1 MKKFKWSALGVRQRT
16 MLSFFLVALIPICCV
31 LVFFYHFNV
40 EELRSDVEQ
49 INISRVNQIKSGFEA
64 EIMSHF
70 RLGQVLSND
79 TTFLPRLRRGNAGDL
94 FEALASFR
102 EYLNYRSTES
112 DASVYIASRDQVL
125 HRTGFSSGDA
135 FFQNILG
142 VDTETADFVRASA
155 INIPETSST
164 SVIPVVKGNGEQALL
179 FLYPLPAYS
188 KSDIVLMVT
197 LSLQEVNGF
206 FEPLLGPQEGAAF
219 LLNSYGRVIF
229 SFNDFEG
236 MVERVEQTALDPA
249 RNVIQTQVGG
259 EDYSLVY
266 SVSEKTGL
274 TYGAM
279 IAEDTYHMR
288 VIQQVTLVW
297 QLAVVALILC
307 LVAILFLT
315 MANYRP
321 VKNLLEMSGSNADG
335 SADEYEQIRSNILD
349 TQKRV
354 ERLTEDMEAQRPYVL
369 ERLLEY
375 MLSPHIGRGQAK
387 QLFEAMNLRFD
398 HDAFFA
404 MSVRAL
410 LDGQEASE
418 NSAFKAAVIEAAETL
433 ADSISR
439 CYCIER
445 MDDNKLA
452 IIVNC
457 EPDMDRH
464 GYVSRFR
471 EAVLELNR
479 AMFVVG
485 VGSLTTGYEEIK
497 NSLYEANVLAENV
510 SNRAVSFSE
519 DIETLPGN
527 FSQLY
532 PVRDMMLLIQ
542 QLRQGDEQ
550 NARESFG
557 HLVESIR
564 RYSGSVLIFRH
575 VSSYIVGALAETARQ
590 INREAFQERT
600 QSLLSA
606 MEIEDFRREGERLIE
621 EICAFIAED
630 KPRASSRLQHEM
642 IDYIDQNCT
651 RPELSLESIAE
662 AFGLSPYYVSR
673 FFREQ
678 NHINLKDYI
687 ANLRIERAKEL
698 LTQTD
703 TPVGDVVSE
712 VGYQSASSFI
722 RKFKAVTGM
731 TPGQY
736 REAHQQG
743 SPHGFPPNQA

>member
-1 MKKFKWSALGVRQRT
+1 MKKVKRRALGVRQKT

-40 EELRSDVEQ
+40 EELRRDVEQ
-49 INISRVNQIKSGFEA
+49 LNISRVNQIKGSFET
-64 EIMSHF
+64 EIMNHY

-79 TTFLPRLRRGNAGDL
+79 ATFLPKLRRGKQADL
-94 FEALASFR
+94 FEVMATFR
-102 EYLNYRSTES
+102 EYLLYRSAES
-112 DASVYIASRDQVL
+112 DASVYVVSRDQVL

-135 FFQNILG
+135 FFRNILG
-142 VDTETADFVRASA
+142 VDEEVADFVRASA
-155 INIPETSST
+155 LNIPETSST
-164 SVIPVVKGNGEQALL
+164 SVIPVTRRNGEQTLL

-188 KSDIVLMVT
+188 KPGIVLMVA
-197 LSLQEVNGF
+197 LSRQQINGF
-206 FEPLLGPQEGAAF
+206 FEPLLGSQEGAAF
-219 LLNSYGRVIF
+219 LLNDYGRIIF
-229 SFNDFEG
+229 SFNGFEG
-236 MVERVEQTALDPA
+236 MNEKVEQVGLDPFSH
-249 RNVIQTQVGG
+249 VMQTEMNG
-259 EDYSLVY
+259 EAYSLVY
-266 SVSEKTGL
+266 SVSQKTGL
-274 TYGAM
+274 TYGAV
-279 IAEDTYHMR
+279 IAQNTYHMR
-288 VIQQVTLVW
+288 VIRQVTLLW

-321 VKNLLEMSGSNADG
+321 VKNLLEMSGAKSDDA
-335 SADEYEQIRSNILD
+335 ADEYEQIRSNILD

-375 MLSPHIGRGQAK
+375 MLSPHIGPEQSK
-387 QLFEAMNLRFD
+387 QLLEGMNLRFD
-398 HDAFFA
+398 YEAFFA

-410 LDGQEASE
+410 LEGQEASE
-418 NSAFKAAVIEAAETL
+418 NSAFRAAVIEVAESM
-433 ADSISR
+433 ADSDSR

-445 MDDNKLA
+445 LDDSKLA

-457 EPDMDRH
+457 RSDMDRH
-464 GYVSRFR
+464 AYVSRFR
-471 EAVLELNR
+471 EAVVKAHR

-485 VGSLTTGYEEIK
+485 VGSLSVGYGEIK

-519 DIETLPGN
+519 DIEKLPGN

-542 QLRQGDEQ
+542 QLRQGDEP

-564 RYSGSVLIFRH
+564 KYSGSVLIFRH
-575 VSSYIVGALAETARQ
+575 VSAYIVGALNENARQ
-590 INREAFQERT
+590 INREAFEEQVRR
-600 QSLLSA
+600 LLA
-606 MEIEDFRREGERLIE
+606 ATEIEEFQREGERLIHD
-621 EICAFIAED
+621 ICAFIAED

-642 IDYIDQNCT
+642 LESINEHCPH
-651 RPELSLESIAE
+651 PELSLESIAE

-687 ANLRIERAKEL
+687 ADLRIERAKEL
-698 LTQTD
+698 LIQTD
-703 TPVGDVVSE
+703 MAVGDVVSA

-736 REAHQQG
+736 REGHQEGESQDA
-743 SPHGFPPNQA
+743 PPNQP